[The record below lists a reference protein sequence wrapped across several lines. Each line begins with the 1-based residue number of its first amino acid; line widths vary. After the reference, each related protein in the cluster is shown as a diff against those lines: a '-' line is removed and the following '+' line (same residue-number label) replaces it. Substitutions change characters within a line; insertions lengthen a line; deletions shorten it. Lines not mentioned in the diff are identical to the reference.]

1 MKLLLA
7 SECGFTSNLPLGPP
21 APMEKVKNMLK
32 PRPTPQQQLRE
43 WQRRLRNECRVL
55 DRQIRDVQREEK
67 KVEKAIREAAK
78 RNDMGSA
85 KALAKEVVR
94 SRKAVNRLY
103 ENKAQ
108 LNSISMHL
116 GEIVATARTV
126 GHLSKSTEVMKLVN
140 SLMKAPE
147 VAATMQE
154 FSKEMTKAGVMEEM
168 VNDALDSTLDSED
181 MEEEIEEE
189 VDKVLTAIAGETA
202 SELPDAVRK
211 EKEKMKQPST
221 SVPAERT
228 AIAEAVDDGELDQIR
243 ERLARVRS

>member
-1 MKLLLA
+1 
-7 SECGFTSNLPLGPP
+7 
-21 APMEKVKNMLK
+21 METVKSLLK
-32 PRPTPQQQLRE
+32 PKPTPQQQLRE
-43 WQRRLRNECRVL
+43 WQRRLRNEGRTI
-55 DRQIRDVQREEK
+55 DRQIRGSRDPPLVSSLLTYVQREEK
-67 KVEKAIREAAK
+67 KVEKAIREAAR
-78 RNDMGSA
+78 RNDIGSA

-140 SLMKAPE
+140 GLMKAPE

-168 VNDALDSTLDSED
+168 VNDAVDSALDNED
-181 MEEEIEEE
+181 IEEEIEEE
-189 VDKVLTAIAGETA
+189 VDKVLSAIAGETA
-202 SELPDAVRK
+202 SQLPDAVRK
-211 EKEKMKQPST
+211 EKEKMKHPIT
-221 SVPAERT
+221 SETAEKT
-228 AIAEAVDDGELDQIR
+228 AIAESVDDDDDDDLDQIR
-243 ERLARVRS
+243 ERLAKVRS

>member
-1 MKLLLA
+1 M
-7 SECGFTSNLPLGPP
+7 
-21 APMEKVKNMLK
+21 
-32 PRPTPQQQLRE
+32 
-43 WQRRLRNECRVL
+43 
-55 DRQIRDVQREEK
+55 
-67 KVEKAIREAAK
+67 
-78 RNDMGSA
+78 
-85 KALAKEVVR
+85 
-94 SRKAVNRLY
+94 
-103 ENKAQ
+103 
-108 LNSISMHL
+108 
-116 GEIVATARTV
+116 
-126 GHLSKSTEVMKLVN
+126 SKSTEVMKLVN
-140 SLMKAPE
+140 GLMKAPE

-221 SVPAERT
+221 SVPEERT

>member
-1 MKLLLA
+1 
-7 SECGFTSNLPLGPP
+7 
-21 APMEKVKNMLK
+21 MEAVKSLLK
-32 PRPTPQQQLRE
+32 PKPTPQQQLRE
-43 WQRRLRNECRVL
+43 WQRRLRNECRNIE
-55 DRQIRDVQREEK
+55 RQIRVPSCFVDGWIPGADVQREEK

-78 RNDMGSA
+78 RNDIGSA

-140 SLMKAPE
+140 NLMKAPE

-154 FSKEMTKAGVMEEM
+154 FSREMTKAGVMEEM
-168 VNDALDSTLDSED
+168 VNDAVDSALDNED
-181 MEEEIEEE
+181 IEEEIEEE
-189 VDKVLTAIAGETA
+189 VDKVLSAIAGETA
-202 SELPDAVRK
+202 SELPDTVRK

-221 SVPAERT
+221 SEPAERT
-228 AIAEAVDDGELDQIR
+228 AIAEAVDDDDELEHIR
-243 ERLARVRS
+243 ERLAKVRS